1 VAQPVSGLYVGAGV
15 GANWLIGGE
24 GNVLNRRPGD
34 LLARL
39 LGAPDFATLQRNVAA
54 EARAAEARVEA
65 ALAEAARAAARET
78 ALQAAADN
86 PALPPAARAVAA
98 QLLPEARAA
107 AAQAATQAIASR
119 GLAQAAQ
126 AVSNAATAVQD
137 LSRSAKISFD
147 VGWVGVASLGWGF
160 GNGLRAEVEGNYRT
174 NDVDQVTF
182 LGLSTASGG
191 RVRSYGVLGNLF
203 YDFDLGFVQPYV
215 GLGAGY
221 VWTEYR
227 KLRASALG
235 LTVALDDGDG
245 KFAFQGIAGVAVPL
259 TRLGVRG
266 LTLTAEYRF
275 LGTFLPKVEAELRA
289 GGADGLLIARREL
302 DAGNFGH
309 SALLGV
315 RYAFNQPAPAPA
327 LVDAPVQPAAAP
339 APQAARAYLVS
350 FDSDRADLTGRARE
364 VIAEAARNARRAQ
377 ATRIELAGHADRSG
391 SPRHDERLSRRR
403 AETVASELVARG
415 ISREQIG
422 VASSGGSRPL
432 VPTADGVRGPQGR
445 RVEIALR

>member
-1 VAQPVSGLYVGAGV
+1 MRFSKAALATTALVVLSGAGAVAQPVSGLYVGAGV

-174 NDVDQVTF
+174 NDVDQVP
-182 LGLSTASGG
+182 S
-191 RVRSYGVLGNLF
+191 
-203 YDFDLGFVQPYV
+203 
-215 GLGAGY
+215 
-221 VWTEYR
+221 
-227 KLRASALG
+227 SAC
-235 LTVALDDGDG
+235 
-245 KFAFQGIAGVAVPL
+245 P
-259 TRLGVRG
+259 
-266 LTLTAEYRF
+266 
-275 LGTFLPKVEAELRA
+275 
-289 GGADGLLIARREL
+289 
-302 DAGNFGH
+302 
-309 SALLGV
+309 
-315 RYAFNQPAPAPA
+315 
-327 LVDAPVQPAAAP
+327 
-339 APQAARAYLVS
+339 
-350 FDSDRADLTGRARE
+350 
-364 VIAEAARNARRAQ
+364 
-377 ATRIELAGHADRSG
+377 
-391 SPRHDERLSRRR
+391 RRR
-403 AETVASELVARG
+403 AAGSAATACWATCFTTSTWVSCSPTSASAPVT
-415 ISREQIG
+415 
-422 VASSGGSRPL
+422 SGRSTGSC
-432 VPTADGVRGPQGR
+432 GR
-445 RVEIALR
+445 APWA